1 MLAHG
6 AGPSRRRRH
15 LQPAGRDGHNPAP
28 SAISAINATMSVSF
42 MMKLYQAWYVV
53 RSATYLQMLTLYSD
67 WNSAHRSM
75 ISTLLPSIR
84 FLLAVVAFLLLI
96 YHIISYR
103 IVCQGVCGE
112 FSWVGFHVVCFLY
125 KPIPTHEKLF
135 AVGKSGPIVLSL
147 STYFFLG
154 WVGLGLGGSSV
165 S

>member
-103 IVCQGVCGE
+103 IVSYNTIHIIGA
-112 FSWVGFHVVCFLY
+112 FVVVLVLY
-125 KPIPTHEKLF
+125 DTCSKFYSYAYAWYGSVKYYQ
-135 AVGKSGPIVLSL
+135 VLGIL
-147 STYFFLG
+147 Q
-154 WVGLGLGGSSV
+154 
-165 S
+165 

>member
-103 IVCQGVCGE
+103 IVSYNTIHIIGA
-112 FSWVGFHVVCFLY
+112 FVVVLVLY
-125 KPIPTHEKLF
+125 DTCSKFYSYAYTWYGSVKYYQ
-135 AVGKSGPIVLSL
+135 VLGIL
-147 STYFFLG
+147 Q
-154 WVGLGLGGSSV
+154 
-165 S
+165 